1 MIAKRVHA
9 LLVFKENELN
19 GISKREVAQAIG
31 VNHNSIQSWRDLYIN
46 GGIELLTRHSKKD
59 TSPVL

>member
-31 VNHNSIQSWRDLYIN
+31 VNHNNLSSIIN
-46 GGIELLTRHSKKD
+46 TKLTD
-59 TSPVL
+59 WFQVCQI

>member
-1 MIAKRVHA
+1 MEF
-9 LLVFKENELN
+9 LKE
-19 GISKREVAQAIG
+19 RVAQAIG